1 MVYKTSI
8 LEKIYGICLINA
20 DILAKFII
28 RLRILLG
35 YKYCVEFTKPNIK
48 SWSAYPRTLTDAESY
63 GKHYESELGQFAIIG
78 ANKAYDKTYGDIPDW
93 EYEDYE
99 DYEDMRI
106 ECYECHTVINFHE
119 DDVIENRYVKCPRC
133 GEEISIL
140 S

>member
-1 MVYKTSI
+1 MTHKKSI
-8 LEKIYGICLINA
+8 LEKIYGICFMHA

-35 YKYCVEFTKPNIK
+35 YKHCVEFTKDH
-48 SWSAYPRTLTDAESY
+48 SRCWCAYPRTLTDAESY
-63 GKHYESELGQFAIIG
+63 GKHYESERGKFAIID

-99 DYEDMRI
+99 DMRI
-106 ECYECHTVINFHE
+106 ECYECHEVINFTE
-119 DDVIENRYVKCPRC
+119 DDVIENWYVKCPRC

-140 S
+140 P